1 MARLSSSWVSQ
12 KEADCYLYC
21 DGSSFNT
28 TVYPKL
34 YAVLGTD
41 TFKKKIP
48 LKQEYQR
55 YLYGFF
61 EECYPGLIKKY
72 MTEQNVTRNEII
84 DIFNLLPEQGE
95 KYKFREAL
103 ANGKF

>member
-1 MARLSSSWVSQ
+1 MSYKASLACQIRMSIRCKNEMSYQIL
-12 KEADCYLYC
+12 
-21 DGSSFNT
+21 
-28 TVYPKL
+28 
-34 YAVLGTD
+34 TD
-41 TFKKKIP
+41 IFKKKIP

-103 ANGKF
+103 SNGKF